1 MATAAGRFMS
11 FRVWNRY
18 IREWGR
24 WGHPFPTTMPT
35 SVIVAYKKVLEIA
48 LEEGLDNRAE
58 RHRRVSAE
66 MRQRLRRTGFEMLA
80 HLKIAF
86 LALCLLLKCHPR
98 DRIKLG
104 SEWKRNLELLFLED

>member
-1 MATAAGRFMS
+1 MAIKREVWDKITGDQGAGMATAAGRFMS

-48 LEEGLDNRAE
+48 LEEGLENRAG

-66 MRQRLRRTGFEMLA
+66 MRQ
-80 HLKIAF
+80 
-86 LALCLLLKCHPR
+86 
-98 DRIKLG
+98 
-104 SEWKRNLELLFLED
+104 